1 MTNEEIKKEMK
12 AYEMPSIRIVKNST
26 EYWKGIAAVYAE
38 EDPNDMLGY
47 DDVEEDIIYLLPHP
61 KR

>member
-1 MTNEEIKKEMK
+1 MTNEEIKKEME

-47 DDVEEDIIYLLPHP
+47 EDVEED
-61 KR
+61 K